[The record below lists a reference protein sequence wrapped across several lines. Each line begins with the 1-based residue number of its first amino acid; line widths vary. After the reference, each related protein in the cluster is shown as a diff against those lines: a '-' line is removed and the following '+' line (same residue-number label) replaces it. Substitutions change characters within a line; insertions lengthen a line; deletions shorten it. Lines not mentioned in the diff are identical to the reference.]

1 MYTQTLKF
9 VHLRV
14 PSWKILESMQTTFTP
29 QDDAAMRAYYDQR
42 AGEYDEW
49 YRREGRFAGRPQAAR
64 WHAEVAQLRERV
76 RSFGH
81 GRLLEIAAG
90 TGWWTQHLA
99 RRARVIAVDYAPAM
113 LAQLG
118 ARLRAEGL
126 QAGRVRADAYRLPFA
141 ARSFDCG
148 FFAFWL
154 SHVPFARLP
163 EFVGELRRVL
173 RPGSE
178 VMVLDSAPT
187 EAGQIPGAEFLHE
200 RILNDNTRH
209 AVLKILHTPATMA
222 EALAPLGDTR
232 DAWSTGTFFTGAVVR
247 ID

>member
-1 MYTQTLKF
+1 MTQ
-9 VHLRV
+9 
-14 PSWKILESMQTTFTP
+14 FTP
-29 QDDAAMRAYYDQR
+29 HDDAAMRAYYDQR

-49 YRREGRFAGRPQAAR
+49 YLREGRFAGRPQSEL
-64 WHAEVAQLRERV
+64 WHAEVEQLRERV

-81 GRLLEIAAG
+81 GRLLEIASG

-99 RRARVIAVDYAPAM
+99 RRAGVTAVDYAPAM

-118 ARLRAEGL
+118 ARLSAQGLRA
-126 QAGRVRADAYRLPFA
+126 ARVRADAYRLPFA

-148 FFAFWL
+148 FFGFWL

-163 EFVGELRRVL
+163 EFTGELRRVL

-187 EAGQIPGAEFLHE
+187 EAEQTPGVEFMHE
-200 RILNDNTRH
+200 RMLNDNTHH

-222 EALAPLGDTR
+222 AALAPLGDTR
-232 DAWSTGTFFTGAVVR
+232 DAWSTGMFFTGAIVR